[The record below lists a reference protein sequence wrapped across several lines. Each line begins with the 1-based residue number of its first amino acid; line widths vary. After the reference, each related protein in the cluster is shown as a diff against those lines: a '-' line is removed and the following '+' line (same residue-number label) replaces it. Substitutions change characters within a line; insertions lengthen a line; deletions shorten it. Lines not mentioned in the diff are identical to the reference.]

1 MDKIFMHILIVLLVG
16 IGVITLIQL
25 WVPFISWD
33 IYLKLIA
40 SCIIVAI
47 IMGLILALKADLG
60 YKKKM
65 KDENYLD

>member
-47 IMGLILALKADLG
+47 ITGLILALKADLG

>member
-25 WVPFISWD
+25 WVPWD

>member
-1 MDKIFMHILIVLLVG
+1 MHILIVLLVG